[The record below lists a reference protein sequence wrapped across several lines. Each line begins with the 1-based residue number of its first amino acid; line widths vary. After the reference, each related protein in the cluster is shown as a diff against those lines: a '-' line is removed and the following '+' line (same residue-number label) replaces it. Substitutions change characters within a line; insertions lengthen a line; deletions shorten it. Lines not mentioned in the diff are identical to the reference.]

1 MFCDETLD
9 AIEAIAASELTPDG
23 RIAAHLT
30 LCRNC
35 AAALDSARRIERMLK
50 ARPVPRPPQQFTMRT
65 MARIRRAR
73 WRSDQ
78 FLDAGFNVAIALIV
92 VGVIVSVWMVFN
104 RSGLTAVSTD
114 VVGLAES
121 GATAFARRVAP
132 SLPIYGA
139 ATALV
144 LTALG
149 IWWWAERGTAL

>member
-9 AIEAIAASELTPDG
+9 AIEAIAAGELAPEG
-23 RIAAHLT
+23 RIARHLAS
-30 LCRNC
+30 CRDC
-35 AAALDSARRIERMLK
+35 AAALESARWIEKMLQ
-50 ARPVPRPPQQFTMRT
+50 ARPVPRPSEQFTIRT

-78 FLDAGFNVAIALIV
+78 FLDAGFNIAIALV
-92 VGVIVSVWMVFN
+92 VLGVVASVWLVLD

-114 VVGLAES
+114 VLDLIES
-121 GATAFARRVAP
+121 GGVMLARRVAP
-132 SLPIYGA
+132 ALPVYGA

-149 IWWWAERGTAL
+149 IWWWAERDAAL